1 VFGIVWGDKAEPPVF
16 SIFPAALLQPVV
28 AVALQKQQNCDA
40 CHGRLAAGS
49 GKLRPSTRGGTVMK
63 KFFLVLALGFVFAT
77 GFGLTV
83 VSLTQPAMAASTILI
98 PHQPQP
104 AFYCGGTN
112 C

>member
-1 VFGIVWGDKAEPPVF
+1 
-16 SIFPAALLQPVV
+16 
-28 AVALQKQQNCDA
+28 
-40 CHGRLAAGS
+40 
-49 GKLRPSTRGGTVMK
+49 MK